1 MLIIVKETAQLNGA
15 MQGVQ
20 IAQNAV
26 DAAQANYDSAIK
38 KQEEAAA
45 AMLAVELKLKT
56 LNDKAKLLVGTQNS
70 QNTTHG

>member
-1 MLIIVKETAQLNGA
+1 LLTIGKETAQLNGA

-45 AMLAVELKLKT
+45 AMLAVEQKLKT
-56 LNDKAKLLVGTQNS
+56 LNDKAKLLVSTQNS
-70 QNTTHG
+70 QHTTGG